1 VPRATSFLHLFLPLA
16 RLYGSHPPRADAV
29 AMPSA
34 GAVAIAAA
42 MVDGDLVRVLA

>member
-1 VPRATSFLHLFLPLA
+1 MPRATSFLHLFLPLA
-16 RLYGSHPPRADAV
+16 RLYGRIRHGLTPL

-42 MVDGDLVRVLA
+42 MVDGDLVRVLV